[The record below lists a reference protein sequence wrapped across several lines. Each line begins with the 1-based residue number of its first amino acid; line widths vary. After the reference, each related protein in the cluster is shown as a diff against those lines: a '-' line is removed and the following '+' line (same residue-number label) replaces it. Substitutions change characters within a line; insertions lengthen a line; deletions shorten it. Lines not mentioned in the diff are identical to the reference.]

1 MNAPVQAKR
10 LAVTATG
17 CEAQVPA
24 PAPTPAPAP
33 LGPARWVV
41 DFGQNV
47 NGFVTL
53 TLPAGHGLPAGTAIR
68 IEHGEITYADGGAA
82 YDTCVDPLSLHHTA
96 AACFPIWG
104 VCCLCW
110 LRPGPTPPCM
120 RALDECGTAN
130 KKRRPGAQ
138 TLLLFGFPAFEL
150 FRYCHAA
157 TSTRLRHEPCRSH
170 QTYGKG
176 HDTAYSYIGDFNNAN
191 QTNVYV
197 IGANG
202 TGSVKDGGHG
212 SVSYTPSFAVAGYR
226 YITVS
231 GLPGWFTPTKAMF
244 TSHFIHTDVD
254 PVGDLR
260 MPAVAGCVPY
270 M

>member
-82 YDTCVDPLSLHHTA
+82 YDTCVDPHSLHHTA

-110 LRPGPTPPCM
+110 LRRLDPRRRACGPSVSAAQQT
-120 RALDECGTAN
+120 
-130 KKRRPGAQ
+130 KKASRRPNSAS
-138 TLLLFGFPAFEL
+138 L
-150 FRYCHAA
+150 
-157 TSTRLRHEPCRSH
+157 
-170 QTYGKG
+170 
-176 HDTAYSYIGDFNNAN
+176 
-191 QTNVYV
+191 
-197 IGANG
+197 
-202 TGSVKDGGHG
+202 
-212 SVSYTPSFAVAGYR
+212 
-226 YITVS
+226 
-231 GLPGWFTPTKAMF
+231 WF
-244 TSHFIHTDVD
+244 SDV
-254 PVGDLR
+254 
-260 MPAVAGCVPY
+260 
-270 M
+270 